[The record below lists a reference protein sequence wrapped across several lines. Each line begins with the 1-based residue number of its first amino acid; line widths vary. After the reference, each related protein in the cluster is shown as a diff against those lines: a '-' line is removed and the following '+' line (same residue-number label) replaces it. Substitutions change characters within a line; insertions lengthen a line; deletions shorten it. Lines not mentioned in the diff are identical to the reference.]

1 MMRIGSV
8 VLASVLAL
16 GGQAL
21 VAPAPAPASA
31 ASPAPAAAGAGLLD
45 VVVTLRPGT
54 DPAAAAR
61 SLVTARGGTV
71 TRLFSAALDGFA
83 ATLSDTLLAALRGD
97 ARVRSVELERTYRA
111 SATQTPTPS
120 WGLDRIDQRALPLN
134 SAYTFTRMG
143 LGVDVYVVDTGIFTR
158 HADFAGRAVPGW
170 DYVDRDSTPQDCNGH
185 GTHVAGTAG
194 AGRYGVAKRTR
205 LIAVRVLGCDGA
217 GPTSTVVSGLDWV
230 VRHHRAGRPAVVNL
244 SLGGPVSAALDTAVR
259 NVLADGVSVVVAAG
273 NDNADACASSPGR
286 VPGVLTV
293 GASDRADAR
302 ASFSNTGT
310 CVDLFAP
317 GVGIASTW
325 IDGRAKV
332 LSGTSMAAPHVAG
345 AVALLLQT
353 YPSAS
358 PATIHSAI
366 VGSATK
372 GRVSGTAPQ
381 CVLFLC
387 SAGTPGNGLLYVR

>member
-1 MMRIGSV
+1 MVRIGSV

-16 GGQAL
+16 AGQGVL
-21 VAPAPAPASA
+21 APAPAPAS
-31 ASPAPAAAGAGLLD
+31 PAPVSASAGLLD
-45 VVVTLRPGT
+45 VVVTLEPGT

-61 SLVTARGGTV
+61 SLVTARGGKV
-71 TRLFSAALDGFA
+71 TRLFSSALDGFA
-83 ATLSDTLLAALRGD
+83 ATLTDTLLATLRTD
-97 ARVRSVELERTYRA
+97 ARVRAVELERTFRA

-134 SAYTFTRMG
+134 RAYTFTRMG
-143 LGVDVYVVDTGIFTR
+143 AGVDVYVVDTGILTR
-158 HADFAGRAVPGW
+158 HADFAGRAVAGW
-170 DYVDRDSTPQDCNGH
+170 DYVDNDNTPQDCNGH

-194 AGRYGVAKRTR
+194 AGRYGVAKRVR

-217 GPTSTVVSGLDWV
+217 GETSTLVAGLGWV
-230 VRHHRAGRPAVVNL
+230 VRHHRAGRPAVVNM
-244 SLGGPVSAALDTAVR
+244 SLGGPVSAALDAAVR
-259 NVLADGVSVVVAAG
+259 GVLADGVSVVVAAG
-273 NDNADACASSPGR
+273 NDDADACGSSPGR

-293 GASDRADAR
+293 GASDRSDAR
-302 ASFSNTGT
+302 ADFSNFGS

-325 IDGRAKV
+325 NDGRAQV

-345 AVALLLQT
+345 AVALYLQT
-353 YPSAS
+353 YPSAT
-358 PATIHSAI
+358 PGAVHRAIIGGATP
-366 VGSATK
+366 

-387 SAGTPGNGLLYVR
+387 SAAKPGGSLLYVR

>member
-1 MMRIGSV
+1 MKRIVGV

-21 VAPAPAPASA
+21 VAPAPAPASTP
-31 ASPAPAAAGAGLLD
+31 ASASAGLLD

-54 DPAAAAR
+54 DPAAVAH

-71 TRLFSAALDGFA
+71 TALFSTALVGFA
-83 ATLSDTLLAALRGD
+83 ATLTDSVLAVLRGD

-134 SAYTFTRMG
+134 NAYTFTRMG
-143 LGVDVYVVDTGIFTR
+143 LGVHVYVVDTGIFTR

-170 DYVDRDSTPQDCNGH
+170 DHVDRDSTPQDCNGH

-194 AGRYGVAKRTR
+194 AGRYGVAKRAR
-205 LIAVRVLGCDGA
+205 LIAVRVLGCDGEGA
-217 GPTSTVVSGLDWV
+217 TSTVVAGLDWV
-230 VRHHRAGRPAVVNL
+230 ARHHRPGQPAVVNL

-259 NVLADGVSVVVAAG
+259 SVLADGVSVVVAAG
-273 NDNADACASSPGR
+273 NDDADACASSPGR

-293 GASDRADAR
+293 GASDRGDAR
-302 ASFSNTGT
+302 ASFSNRGA

-325 IDGRAKV
+325 IDGRARV
-332 LSGTSMAAPHVAG
+332 LSGTSMAAPHVTG
-345 AVALLLQT
+345 AAALLLQT
-353 YPSAS
+353 SPSAS
-358 PATIHSAI
+358 PATVHAAI
-366 VGSATK
+366 LGSATK
-372 GRVSGTAPQ
+372 GRVSGTAPE
-381 CVLFLC
+381 CLLFLC
-387 SAGTPGNGLLYVR
+387 SPGTPGNGLLYVR

>member
-1 MMRIGSV
+1 MKRIVGV

-31 ASPAPAAAGAGLLD
+31 PASAPAGLLD

-54 DPAAAAR
+54 DPAAVAR
-61 SLVTARGGTV
+61 SLVTARGGKV
-71 TRLFSAALDGFA
+71 TALFSTALVGFA
-83 ATLSDTLLAALRGD
+83 ATLTDSVLAVLRGD

-134 SAYTFTRMG
+134 NAYTFTRMG
-143 LGVDVYVVDTGIFTR
+143 LGVHVYVVDTGIFTR

-170 DYVDRDSTPQDCNGH
+170 DHVDRDSTPQDCNGH

-194 AGRYGVAKRTR
+194 AGRYGVAKRAR
-205 LIAVRVLGCDGA
+205 LIAVRVLGCDGEGA
-217 GPTSTVVSGLDWV
+217 TSTVVAGLDWV
-230 VRHHRAGRPAVVNL
+230 ARHHRPGQPAVVNL

-259 NVLADGVSVVVAAG
+259 SVLADGVSVVVAAG
-273 NDNADACASSPGR
+273 NDDADACASSPGR

-293 GASDRADAR
+293 GASDRGDAR
-302 ASFSNTGT
+302 ASFSNRGA

-325 IDGRAKV
+325 IDGRARV
-332 LSGTSMAAPHVAG
+332 LSGTSMAAPHVTG
-345 AVALLLQT
+345 AAALLLQT
-353 YPSAS
+353 SPSAS
-358 PATIHSAI
+358 PATVHSAI
-366 VGSATK
+366 LGSATK
-372 GRVSGTAPQ
+372 GRVSGTAPE
-381 CVLFLC
+381 CLLFLC
-387 SAGTPGNGLLYVR
+387 SPGTPGNGLLYVR